1 MNRDKLLNLAAT
13 GEEREVVARVVDLA
27 AMVQKT
33 RRPRVTDFY
42 DPYRSRLVIRV
53 VESLPGLA
61 AGIDGGYP
69 VAERSR
75 VLIFPHGLSREETE
89 TGLAF
94 LEIKGNFRFVDV
106 SHRDY
111 LGALLGL
118 GLQRDKLGDILVTG
132 DGARVIVAR
141 EVADHIT
148 GGLASVGRV
157 GVTVREITRAELDPP
172 VPASKEIAVTVR
184 SMRLDALAAHGFGL
198 SRSKM
203 VREITAGKIYLNWRP
218 CVDPAA
224 RVNPG
229 DLISARGRGR
239 VEVAE
244 TGGKTKKD
252 RINVTLKRFK

>member
-13 GEEREVVARVVDLA
+13 REEREAVARVIDLA
-27 AMVQKT
+27 AMVQKI
-33 RRPRVTDFY
+33 RRPRMTDFC
-42 DPYRSRLVIRV
+42 DPYRSRLIIRV

-61 AGIDGGYP
+61 AAVDGGYP

-75 VLIFPHGLSREETE
+75 VLIFPHGLPWEEAD

-94 LEIKGNFRFVDV
+94 LEIKGNFRFVAV

-118 GLQRDKLGDILVTG
+118 GLQRDKLGDILVTV
-132 DGARVIVAR
+132 DGARVVVAR
-141 EVADHIT
+141 EVADYIT
-148 GGLASVGRV
+148 GGLASVDRV

-172 VPASKEIAVTVR
+172 VPVSREIAVTVR
-184 SMRLDALAAHGFGL
+184 SMRIDALAAHGFGL

-203 VREITAGKIYLNWRP
+203 AREITAGKIYLNWRP
-218 CVDPAA
+218 CVDPSA

-229 DLISARGRGR
+229 DMISARGRGR
-239 VEVAE
+239 VEVME

-252 RINVTLKRFK
+252 RVNVTLRRFK